1 MQISGK
7 LHSLSLCYVN
17 TSQHFQGAKSH
28 SSVRESKQKF
38 TTPLS
43 PSNTFWQQLQL
54 WQFWMARW
62 YLWPFLFCQF
72 RWRWWQH
79 SWWFVVREGK
89 WIVVIS
95 SDSTWCPLAGHTLAQ
110 YQVVATDSVIQEC
123 ECPWIRGQRMTIIE
137 REGTV
142 GRYVRGRQKWYLR
155 KQSSQDKHYEDHD
168 RHHEDRLWGDI
179 WESKVH
185 KLGRQAART
194 RTGRCQKYE
203 TDSTQRTVH
212 EYLFQMR
219 PLVTLLLHLR
229 DTHGFMQLRKNLKLF
244 WYAGLWLWL
253 WLWKNPGLF
262 FPILFIL
269 WILLSPLDFLHP
281 DLTDLNPFVQELVLK

>member
-1 MQISGK
+1 MHTRVFQKKHFFGKIKSTAHHALACGLVWKDPKWFLISRD
-7 LHSLSLCYVN
+7 
-17 TSQHFQGAKSH
+17 FQGAKSH

-110 YQVVATDSVIQEC
+110 YQVVATDSIIQEC

-155 KQSSQDKHYEDHD
+155 KQSSQARETGSS
-168 RHHEDRLWGDI
+168 HEDRALPKI
-179 WESKVH
+179 WDRQYTENSSWIFISNETISYFTFAFKGYTWVYAVEK
-185 KLGRQAART
+185 KL
-194 RTGRCQKYE
+194 K
-203 TDSTQRTVH
+203 TVLICRSVIVIVIVK
-212 EYLFQMR
+212 EPR
-219 PLVTLLLHLR
+219 
-229 DTHGFMQLRKNLKLF
+229 
-244 WYAGLWLWL
+244 
-253 WLWKNPGLF
+253 
-262 FPILFIL
+262 PILPHP
-269 WILLSPLDFLHP
+269 SHPLNLAFASRLPSFWSHRSESICAGACAEIR
-281 DLTDLNPFVQELVLK
+281 NKK

>member
-72 RWRWWQH
+72 RWRWCQH
-79 SWWFVVREGK
+79 SWLFVVREGK

-110 YQVVATDSVIQEC
+110 YQVVATDSIIQEC

-142 GRYVRGRQKWYLR
+142 GRYVRGRQRWYLR
-155 KQSSQDKHYEDHD
+155 KQSSQARETGSS
-168 RHHEDRLWGDI
+168 HEDRALPKI
-179 WESKVH
+179 WDRQYTESSEPEIGSSYGASVSN
-185 KLGRQAART
+185 GCVV
-194 RTGRCQKYE
+194 GE
-203 TDSTQRTVH
+203 TAES
-212 EYLFQMR
+212 M
-219 PLVTLLLHLR
+219 
-229 DTHGFMQLRKNLKLF
+229 N
-244 WYAGLWLWL
+244 
-253 WLWKNPGLF
+253 
-262 FPILFIL
+262 
-269 WILLSPLDFLHP
+269 
-281 DLTDLNPFVQELVLK
+281 